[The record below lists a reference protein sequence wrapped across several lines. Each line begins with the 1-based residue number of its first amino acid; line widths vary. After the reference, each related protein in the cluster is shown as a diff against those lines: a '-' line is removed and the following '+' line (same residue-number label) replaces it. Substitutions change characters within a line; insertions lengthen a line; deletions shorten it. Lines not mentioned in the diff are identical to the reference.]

1 MALGIVLGRGWVLLQ
16 QASQAT
22 RQMPFLRVVVRA
34 LIVALIVVLLTYIVI
49 EQVGSWRRRRSGR
62 D

>member
-1 MALGIVLGRGWVLLQ
+1 MAPASLLVRGLAYV
-16 QASQAT
+16 QAQPPAAAE
-22 RQMPFLRVVVRA
+22 MPFLRVAVRVAIAA
-34 LIVALIVVLLTYIVI
+34 LIALLLTYIVI

>member
-1 MALGIVLGRGWVLLQ
+1 MAPVTFLVRGLGVA
-16 QASQAT
+16 QALPPASD
-22 RQMPFLRVVVRA
+22 RMPFLRVAVRVAIAA
-34 LIVALIVVLLTYIVI
+34 LIALLLTYIVI

>member
-1 MALGIVLGRGWVLLQ
+1 MAPVTSLIRGLGIAQ
-16 QASQAT
+16 EQPQAT
-22 RQMPFLRVVVRA
+22 DQMPFLRVAVRVLIAA
-34 LIVALIVVLLTYIVI
+34 LIVLLVTYIVI

>member
-1 MALGIVLGRGWVLLQ
+1 VALDTILGQVAALVQVTPPDGFGL
-16 QASQAT
+16 
-22 RQMPFLRVVVRA
+22 PFLRAAVRA
-34 LIVALIVVLLTYIVI
+34 LIAALIVVLLTYIVI

>member
-1 MALGIVLGRGWVLLQ
+1 MAPASLLVRGIAFV
-16 QASQAT
+16 QAQPPASD
-22 RQMPFLRVVVRA
+22 QMPFLRVAARAAIAA
-34 LIVALIVVLLTYIVI
+34 LIVLLLTYIVI

>member
-1 MALGIVLGRGWVLLQ
+1 
-16 QASQAT
+16 
-22 RQMPFLRVVVRA
+22 MPFLRVAARAAIAA
-34 LIVALIVVLLTYIVI
+34 LIVLLLTYIVI

>member
-1 MALGIVLGRGWVLLQ
+1 MALRSVLGRGLALAQ
-16 QASQAT
+16 QAPQTAGE
-22 RQMPFLRVVVRA
+22 MPFLRVAVRI
-34 LIVALIVVLLTYIVI
+34 LIAALIVVLLTYIVI